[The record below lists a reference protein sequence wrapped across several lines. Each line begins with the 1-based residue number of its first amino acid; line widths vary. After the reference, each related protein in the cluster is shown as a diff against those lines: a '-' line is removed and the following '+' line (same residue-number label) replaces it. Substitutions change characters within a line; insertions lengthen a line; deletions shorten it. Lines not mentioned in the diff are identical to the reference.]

1 MSTLLHRV
9 PTLARPRGRFGRPS
23 PQYHCFVTISAEIQ
37 EILHPAIEGMEAKHP
52 DEGDA
57 MYMLGRM
64 VIAVEHLAKRLDEL
78 TANSATSSERT

>member
-1 MSTLLHRV
+1 V
-9 PTLARPRGRFGRPS
+9 V
-23 PQYHCFVTISAEIQ
+23 VTIANEIQ

-64 VIAVEHLAKRLDEL
+64 VVAVEHLAKRLDESI
-78 TANSATSSERT
+78 AERGTSPDRS